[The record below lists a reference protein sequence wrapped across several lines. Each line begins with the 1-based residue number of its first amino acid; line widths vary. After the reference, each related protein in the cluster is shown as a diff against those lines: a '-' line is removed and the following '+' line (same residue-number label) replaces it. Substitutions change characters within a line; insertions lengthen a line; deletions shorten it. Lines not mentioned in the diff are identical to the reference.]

1 MKSIGSSNVRVEEE
15 AWEKLRIIASINKR
29 SINKEIEYLI
39 DQRIREYEEKY
50 GEIEINYDEIDEFMK
65 LENLNKCKN
74 ICFDYCKY
82 CPQGV
87 HHEISFMPVSFNEH
101 DSKEEI

>member
-39 DQRIREYEEKY
+39 DQRIREYEEKD
-50 GEIEINYDEIDEFMK
+50 GEIEINYDEI
-65 LENLNKCKN
+65 KN
-74 ICFDYCKY
+74 DK
-82 CPQGV
+82 
-87 HHEISFMPVSFNEH
+87 
-101 DSKEEI
+101 K

>member
-1 MKSIGSSNVRVEEE
+1 MKNVVSSNIRVEEE

-50 GEIEINYDEIDEFMK
+50 GEIEIDYDE
-65 LENLNKCKN
+65 LENDKK
-74 ICFDYCKY
+74 
-82 CPQGV
+82 
-87 HHEISFMPVSFNEH
+87 
-101 DSKEEI
+101 